1 MTGQSSLFKGIFTLG
16 VAQLISLVGALVV
29 TVLLPR
35 YLGDVNLGKL
45 AFAGALTSLFGLIAD
60 LGTMT
65 YLTKQVA
72 RDPSQAGR
80 LTVGAI
86 VTRIPLGVGAA
97 LLCVAAVHL
106 TDDDPVTRSIVYV
119 LSVAMILV
127 SLGNTLGAALQGLH
141 RMRALAI
148 SMVLGKL
155 AYAGLVA
162 WLLLA
167 GFGPVEVALAAL
179 ISTFVGAGAAA
190 VMLGRVLTRS
200 PMPSRDTL
208 RHVLFGGMPFFVW
221 QASLIVYGQIDV
233 VLLALMTQDAVVGW
247 YAAAYRII
255 MIPAFFPTT
264 VVTAALPALSATAQ
278 DPAAFRSI
286 AERCVRIVALTTIP
300 MAFGILV
307 IPDKLID
314 ALGYPATFQHSL
326 GPIVLLAL
334 HMPLA
339 GIDMVLGTMLTALD
353 RQRSWAMAGVAAAV
367 LNPSLNLVAIP
378 VTQALTG
385 NGAIGAAAITTVTE
399 LFMFA
404 VCLRLMPRG
413 LLGRSTVAFGAKCV
427 AASAAMAAIV
437 WTFRDVPLVAS
448 VLIGVAAYAVL
459 AITLRVIS
467 LEELRDLAIFVLRQR
482 ARGQTVAAE
491 PPAL

>member
-1 MTGQSSLFKGIFTLG
+1 LRGQGSLFRGIFTLG
-16 VAQLISLVGALVV
+16 VAQVISLVGALVV

-80 LTVGAI
+80 LTVGTI
-86 VTRIPLGVGAA
+86 LTRIPLGVGAA
-97 LLCVAAVHL
+97 LLAVGVAHI
-106 TDDDPVTRSIVYV
+106 TDEDPVTRSIVYV
-119 LSVAMILV
+119 MAIAMILG

-162 WLLLA
+162 WLLFA
-167 GFGPVEVALAAL
+167 GFGVVEVALASL
-179 ISTFVGAGAAA
+179 ISTVIGAGAAA
-190 VMLGRVLTRS
+190 IMLGRVVTRS
-200 PMPSRDTL
+200 PLPNRATL
-208 RHVLFGGMPFFVW
+208 SHVLFGGMPFFVW
-221 QASLIVYGQIDV
+221 QASLVVYGQIDF
-233 VLLALMTQDAVVGW
+233 VLLSLMTNDAVVGW

-264 VVTAALPALSATAQ
+264 VVTAALPALSATAHE
-278 DPAAFRSI
+278 PAAFRSI
-286 AERCVRIVALTTIP
+286 AERCVKIVALTTIP

-314 ALGYPATFQHSL
+314 ALGYPVTFSHSL
-326 GPIVLLAL
+326 VPIVLLAL

-339 GIDMVLGTMLTALD
+339 GIDMVLGTMLAALD
-353 RQRSWAMAGVAAAV
+353 RQRYWAMAGVAAAV
-367 LNPSLNLVAIP
+367 LNPSLNLIAIP
-378 VTQALTG
+378 LTQSLTG
-385 NGAIGAAAITTVTE
+385 NGAIGAAAITTLTE
-399 LFMFA
+399 LFMFSI
-404 VCLRLMPRG
+404 CLRLMPRG
-413 LLGRSTVAFGAKCV
+413 ILGWSTASFGLKCV
-427 AASAAMAAIV
+427 ASSALMAGVV
-437 WTFRDVPLVAS
+437 WILRDMPLYAS
-448 VLIGVAAYAVL
+448 VLIGVAVYAVL
-459 AITLRVIS
+459 VVALRVIS
-467 LEELRDLAIFVLRQR
+467 IAELRDLATFVLRQR
-482 ARGQTVAAE
+482 AQRRAIAAE
-491 PPAL
+491 PPAA